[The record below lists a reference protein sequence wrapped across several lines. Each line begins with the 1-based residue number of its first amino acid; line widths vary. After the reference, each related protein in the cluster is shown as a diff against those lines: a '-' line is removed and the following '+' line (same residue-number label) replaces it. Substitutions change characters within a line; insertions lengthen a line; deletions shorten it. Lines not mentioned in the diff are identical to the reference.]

1 MDRIMSIEEAATA
14 LYGQATK
21 TNCTVL
27 ARQCREGVITHC
39 EKDGAKWYINATREW
54 PGLFGEVDPK
64 GDPDGACGGR
74 RTLPGITSETTIGE
88 LFALLAEVAFA
99 K

>member
-1 MDRIMSIEEAATA
+1 MDRIMSIEEAATE

-21 TNCTVL
+21 SNCSVL
-27 ARQCREGVITHC
+27 ARQCREGVIAHC

-64 GDPDGACGGR
+64 GDPDGADGGR

-99 K
+99 R